1 MYLLVYFN
9 LPSIFGI
16 FKTGFNGLHTLT
28 SLKSCKPQIIEN
40 ESIMMLIQGSE
51 RLKIKNWLNLDKQL
65 ISLIKVFVC
74 LESYLIPSFLTIFVI
89 KTESNELKRYF
100 SRHNPIFS
108 VNCLDFYL
116 QRLLSLEMQFQV
128 LSLKYKYFRN
138 H

>member
-28 SLKSCKPQIIEN
+28 SLKSCKPKIIEN

-65 ISLIKVFVC
+65 IRLIKVF
-74 LESYLIPSFLTIFVI
+74 I
-89 KTESNELKRYF
+89 
-100 SRHNPIFS
+100 
-108 VNCLDFYL
+108 CLDIIAFIKRWFHAKRSTFL
-116 QRLLSLEMQFQV
+116 FELEIPNRHVKIFHAQKFEIPATNI
-128 LSLKYKYFRN
+128 SFCKAY
-138 H
+138 